1 MKEQVFKY
9 KAGVLRC
16 QDSQRNGKFKLK
28 AQKKIFTIFLEELH
42 LFLNK
47 SLLFV
52 GNFEEVSLTLHYCGK
67 TKIKNLN
74 TNFRDK
80 PKVTDVLSF
89 PLFDSFRVKG
99 DFIPP
104 LIDLGDIFIC
114 REVAISQSRE
124 YKLSLEQEV
133 LRQLI
138 HGFLHLLGFDHEL
151 SKKEEDIM
159 LSLQEDMFKKISI
172 KLGWTTYAGR

>member
-1 MKEQVFKY
+1 MKEQVY
-9 KAGVLRC
+9 KHKAAVLRC
-16 QDSQRNGKFKLK
+16 QDSQKNGTFKLK
-28 AQKKIFTIFLEELH
+28 TQKKIFNIFLEELQLFSKSNP
-42 LFLNK
+42 LFL
-47 SLLFV
+47 
-52 GNFEEVSLTLHYCGK
+52 GHFEEVSLTLHFCGK
-67 TKIKNLN
+67 VKIKTLN
-74 TNFRDK
+74 TQFRNN

-114 REVAISQSRE
+114 REVAILQAKE
-124 YKLSLEQEV
+124 YQLSLEQEV

-151 SKKEEDIM
+151 SKKEEEIM
-159 LSLQEDMFKKISI
+159 LSFQEDIFKKISI
-172 KLGWTTYAGR
+172 KLGWTTYAGK